1 MFGFSSVIS
10 FKNNN
15 FMNYYASFSRGYKSG
30 GINQEPNLS
39 DLNRSYEPE
48 YAHNFEIG
56 AKALKKSL
64 RIQLNFFYNQRKN
77 QQISISSQ
85 QNLNDPNSFLFYTA
99 NAARGNITGI
109 EFETKYQYE
118 NFEFGSDLGILK
130 TWLDEFKYEFGSG
143 SILLS
148 GNREAAM
155 SPKWSGSLY
164 FLKYFNDNF
173 FMKITNSYKSKY
185 YFSDNHNFQ
194 SSDYNLINILLVYS
208 FQNIDINFWLKNIT
222 NEIYETRGFYFAL
235 KPYGDDELFTSYGEP
250 RQIGIGFNYNF

>member
-1 MFGFSSVIS
+1 
-10 FKNNN
+10 
-15 FMNYYASFSRGYKSG
+15 
-30 GINQEPNLS
+30 
-39 DLNRSYEPE
+39 
-48 YAHNFEIG
+48 
-56 AKALKKSL
+56 
-64 RIQLNFFYNQRKN
+64 
-77 QQISISSQ
+77 
-85 QNLNDPNSFLFYTA
+85 
-99 NAARGNITGI
+99 
-109 EFETKYQYE
+109 
-118 NFEFGSDLGILK
+118 
-130 TWLDEFKYEFGSG
+130 
-143 SILLS
+143 
-148 GNREAAM
+148 
-155 SPKWSGSLY
+155 